1 MSGRVVGTP
10 RTFKGISTSIYM
22 IATEYHTPPHELYEK
37 YSVDPWRMGYD
48 MKVTEIGHD
57 VIEEAKEQRGG
68 GMGTPDQYDSVSS
81 YAKKKRDRMKRKL
94 GYG

>member
-57 VIEEAKEQRGG
+57 VIEEQRQDIDTGARSV
-68 GMGTPDQYDSVSS
+68 DQYDKVSD
-81 YAKKKRDRMKRKL
+81 YAQNKKEKLKREI
-94 GYG
+94 GYA